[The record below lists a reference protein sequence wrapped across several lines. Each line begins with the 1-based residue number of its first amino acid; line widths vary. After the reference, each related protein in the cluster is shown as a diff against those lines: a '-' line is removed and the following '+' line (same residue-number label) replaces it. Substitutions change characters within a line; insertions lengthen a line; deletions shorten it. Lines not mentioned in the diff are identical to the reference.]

1 MRLSRMA
8 AVTAGAMMA
17 SSVAVFAAD
26 SVSTGTQAQ
35 SSTTTIT
42 TVTTTTAPTTAAGA
56 TRAENRIAT
65 EFSVFAGSQDNA
77 SSLVTG
83 LRQGGEVTLVTPT
96 SSGQAATGTTF
107 SVPTRPMGYGNV
119 RISLALAQE
128 QLNRAGITQPTADQL
143 RAALVGGT
151 VTSGSGPT
159 ATTTELQ
166 GVLQMRAQ
174 GMGWGQIANA
184 MGTKLGHVMSGLKQT
199 NQPLAN
205 GQSVPGAGTGSTSIT
220 TAAGTRSGTTTS
232 RGNGRGAQARAGG
245 EAGAGIVTAAGGPAV
260 TGARVETGGG
270 ARGGAGLVTGAGAS
284 AGARASAAG
293 LANGKG
299 HAKP

>member
-8 AVTAGAMMA
+8 VITAALVTGSA
-17 SSVAVFAAD
+17 AVFG
-26 SVSTGTQAQ
+26 VSTGAQAQ
-35 SSTTTIT
+35 SGTTATTTT
-42 TVTTTTAPTTAAGA
+42 TVTTSAPVTAAGA
-56 TRAENRIAT
+56 TRVENKLAS
-65 EFSVFAGSQDNA
+65 EFSAFAGSQDNA
-77 SSLVTG
+77 QSLVTG

-96 SSGQAATGTTF
+96 SSGQAVTSTTF
-107 SVPTRPMGYGNV
+107 TAPTRPMGYGNV

-128 QLNRAGITQPTADQL
+128 QLIRAGITQPTGDQL

-174 GMGWGQIANA
+174 GMGWGRIANA

-199 NQPLAN
+199 NQQLAN

-220 TAAGTRSGTTTS
+220 TAAGTRSATNSS
-232 RGNGRGAQARAGG
+232 RGNGRGSQARTGG
-245 EAGAGIVTAAGGPAV
+245 EAGAGIVTAAGGSVV

-270 ARGGAGLVTGAGAS
+270 VRGGTGLVTGTGAS
-284 AGARASAAG
+284 MGARASAAG

>member
-1 MRLSRMA
+1 MRLSRI
-8 AVTAGAMMA
+8 AVITAGALMTG
-17 SSVAVFAAD
+17 SVAVF
-26 SVSTGTQAQ
+26 SVSTGAQAQ
-35 SSTTTIT
+35 STT
-42 TVTTTTAPTTAAGA
+42 TVTTA
-56 TRAENRIAT
+56 TPVAT
-65 EFSVFAGSQDNA
+65 SGSTRDNKLASEFSTFAGSQDNA
-77 SSLVTG
+77 QSLVTG

-96 SSGQAATGTTF
+96 SSGQAVTSTTF
-107 SVPTRPMGYGNV
+107 TAPTRPMGYGNV

-128 QLNRAGITQPTADQL
+128 QLIRAGITRPTGDQL

-174 GMGWGQIANA
+174 GMGWGQIANG

-199 NQPLAN
+199 NRQLAN
-205 GQSVPGAGTGSTSIT
+205 GQSVPGAGTGSTSVT
-220 TAAGTRSGTTTS
+220 TAAGTRGATNSS
-232 RGNGRGAQARAGG
+232 RGNGRGPQVRSGG
-245 EAGAGIVTAAGGPAV
+245 EAGAGIVTAAGGSAV
-260 TGARVETGGG
+260 AGTRVETGGG
-270 ARGGAGLVTGAGAS
+270 ARGGAGLVTGSGAS
-284 AGARASAAG
+284 AGARASTNG